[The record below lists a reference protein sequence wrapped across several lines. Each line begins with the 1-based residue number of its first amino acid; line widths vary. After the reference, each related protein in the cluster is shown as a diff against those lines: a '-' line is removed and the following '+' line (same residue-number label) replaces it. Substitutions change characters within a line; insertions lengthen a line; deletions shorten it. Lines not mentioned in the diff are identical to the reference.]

1 MSAGVLRASYI
12 LPIRW
17 SPDVDMD
24 ELVSYLGWLADVTDD
39 VVVVDG
45 SDGAR
50 FAELARRRPPV
61 VRHVAPDAD
70 LHFANGKVDGVITG
84 LRMARHDRVVIGDDD
99 VRYDA
104 ASLAAVVAALDGAE
118 AVVPQNY
125 FDPLPWHAAWD
136 TARTLL
142 NRVSGGDFP
151 GTLGVRRDCVLAA
164 GGYDGDVMFE
174 NLELLRT
181 VEALGGRV
189 VRLPD
194 CFVRRLPPT
203 VGRFR
208 SQRVREAYDELARPA
223 RMAASLA
230 VAPALAV
237 AVARRRF
244 GGIAVAAGALV
255 ALAEAG
261 RRRDGGAAVFPA
273 VASWWAP
280 VWVLE
285 RAVCSWAAL
294 AQRVAGGCRYGD
306 RRLVR
311 AATPVRVLRARHRP

>member
-1 MSAGVLRASYI
+1 MRASYV

-17 SPDVDMD
+17 SPEVQLG
-24 ELVSYLGWLADVTDD
+24 ELVAYLGWLAAVVDD

-45 SDGAR
+45 SDEVH
-50 FAELARRRPPV
+50 FAELARRRPSV

-84 LRMARHDRVVIGDDD
+84 LRAAHHDRVVIADDD
-99 VRYDA
+99 VRYDV

-125 FDPLPWHAAWD
+125 FDPLPWFAAWD

-142 NRVSGGDFP
+142 NRVGGGDFP
-151 GTLGVRRDCVLAA
+151 GTLGVRRDCVLGA

-181 VEALGGRV
+181 VEAVGGRV

-203 VGRFR
+203 VERFR
-208 SQRVREAYDELARPA
+208 SQRVREAYDEFARPV
-223 RMAASLA
+223 RLGASLA
-230 VAPALAV
+230 VVPALAV

-244 GGIAVAAGALV
+244 GGIALAAGAVV
-255 ALAEAG
+255 AFAEAG
-261 RRRDGGAAVFPA
+261 RRRDGGTAVFPS
-273 VASWWAP
+273 VTSWWAP

-285 RAVCSWAAL
+285 RGVCAWAAL
-294 AQRVAGGCRYGD
+294 AQRLAGGCRYGD

-311 AATPVRVLRARHRP
+311 AATPVRTLHARHRP

>member
-1 MSAGVLRASYI
+1 MPASYV

-17 SPDVDMD
+17 SPEVEMA
-24 ELVSYLGWLADVTDD
+24 ELVSYLGWLAAVVDD

-45 SDGAR
+45 SDEAH
-50 FAELARRRPPV
+50 FAELARRCPSA
-61 VRHVAPDAD
+61 VRHVAPDDD

-84 LRMARHDRVVIGDDD
+84 LRVARHDRVVIADDD

-104 ASLAAVVAALDGAE
+104 ASLAAVVAALDEAE

-142 NRVSGGDFP
+142 NRVGGGDFP
-151 GTLGVRRDCVLAA
+151 GTLGVRRNCLLGA

-181 VEALGGRV
+181 VAAVGGRV

-203 VGRFR
+203 VVRFR
-208 SQRVREAYDELARPA
+208 SQRVREAYDEFARPP

-230 VAPALAV
+230 VVPALAV
-237 AVARRRF
+237 AVRGRRF
-244 GGIAVAAGALV
+244 GAVAAAAGALV
-255 ALAEAG
+255 AVAELG

-273 VASWWAP
+273 VTSWWAP

-285 RAVCSWAAL
+285 RGVCSWAAVW
-294 AQRVAGGCRYGD
+294 QRLTGGCRYGD

>member
-1 MSAGVLRASYI
+1 MSAGVLRASYV

-17 SPDVDMD
+17 SPDVDVG
-24 ELVSYLGWLADVTDD
+24 ELVSYLDWLASVVDD

-45 SDGAR
+45 SDEAH
-50 FAELARRRPPV
+50 FAELARRCPQV
-61 VRHVAPDAD
+61 VRHVAPDYD
-70 LHFANGKVDGVITG
+70 VHFANGKVDGVITG
-84 LRMARHDRVVIGDDD
+84 LRAARHDRVVIADDD
-99 VRYDA
+99 VRYETA
-104 ASLAAVVAALDGAE
+104 PLAAVVAALDGAE

-164 GGYDGDVMFE
+164 GGYDGDVLFE

-181 VEALGGRV
+181 VAAVGGRV

-203 VGRFR
+203 VARFR
-208 SQRVREAYDELARPA
+208 SQRVREAYDEFARPA
-223 RMAASLA
+223 RLAASLA
-230 VAPALAV
+230 VVPALAV
-237 AVARRRF
+237 AVGRRRF
-244 GGIAVAAGALV
+244 GGVALAAGALV
-255 ALAEAG
+255 ASAEAG
-261 RRRDGGAAVFPA
+261 RRRGGGAGVFPP
-273 VASWWAP
+273 VTSWWAP

-285 RAVCSWAAL
+285 RGLCAWAAVGRRL
-294 AQRVAGGCRYGD
+294 AGGCRYGD

>member
-1 MSAGVLRASYI
+1 MLRASYV

-17 SPDVDMD
+17 SPDVDTD
-24 ELVSYLGWLADVTDD
+24 ELVSYLGWLATVVDD

-45 SDGAR
+45 SDEAH
-50 FAELARRRPPV
+50 FAELARRRPPAA
-61 VRHVAPDAD
+61 RHAAPDAD

-84 LRMARHDRVVIGDDD
+84 LRMARHDRVVIADDD

-104 ASLAAVVAALDGAE
+104 ASLAAVVAALDHAE

-125 FDPLPWHAAWD
+125 FAPLPWHAAWD

-151 GTLGVRRDCVLAA
+151 GTLGVRRDCVPAA
-164 GGYDGDVMFE
+164 GGYDGDVLFE

-181 VEALGGRV
+181 VAATGGRV

-203 VGRFR
+203 APRFR
-208 SQRVREAYDELARPA
+208 SQRVRQAYDELARPA
-223 RMAASLA
+223 RMALSLA
-230 VAPALAV
+230 IVPALAV
-237 AVARRRF
+237 ALARRRF
-244 GGIAVAAGALV
+244 GGIAVAVAATV

-261 RRRDGGAAVFPA
+261 RRRGGGAAVFPA
-273 VASWWAP
+273 ATSWWAP

-285 RAVCSWAAL
+285 RGVCSWAAV